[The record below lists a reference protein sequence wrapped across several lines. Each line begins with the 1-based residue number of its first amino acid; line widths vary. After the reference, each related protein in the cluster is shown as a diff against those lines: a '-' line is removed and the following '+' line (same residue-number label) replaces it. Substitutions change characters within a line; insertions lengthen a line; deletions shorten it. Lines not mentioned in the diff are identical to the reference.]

1 MHVDPSFAFHVLGR
15 AGFGASPGTLQDL
28 EADGF
33 PAWVE
38 SQLAP
43 RPGLDTA
50 ADERLRAA
58 RLRIK
63 YPAGDGWA
71 AADEARPL
79 ATLDAPI
86 STLWH
91 LVDHKNPMHAAER
104 RRPRDEVIAATVLR
118 AVHSRWQLREVMC
131 GFWHDHFNVDAAGS
145 EAIGVAL
152 PTYDRDVIRRHCF
165 GNFRELLEAAATSAA
180 MQYYLSNRSSRAG
193 SANENYARELFEL
206 HTMGRGAYLN
216 DRYDRWRE
224 VPGALKGKPAG
235 YIDQD
240 VYEAARAFTGWTIED
255 GTAIDAHRKLPQ
267 TGQFVY
273 VENWH
278 DGYQKRVLATE
289 FDAFAPALADGRQVL
304 DLVAEHPAT
313 ARFLCDKLCRR
324 LLGDDA
330 SPQLSGRLA
339 QVWLAH
345 TESHDQIARVL
356 RTLLLSRDFAGRH
369 YAAAGGAAAQGARTP
384 NRAATPAATAPGAAM
399 PGAAMPGAKTRRPLA
414 LAAAF
419 ARAMEIDL
427 VYAEPLGGEIAAAGQ
442 NLFGWPT
449 PTGLPDAS
457 APFLTSQ
464 AMRHRWAMLLGLSE
478 NVWGT
483 GALAGPDAVGVAARG
498 AAAPSMT
505 MGEVAMPGL
514 TSPTTKTATLALLT
528 RLLGYA
534 PPAAVDAI
542 VAGCGW
548 PPDQA
553 LNVNGAADATH
564 RWARLAAYC
573 AMAPEFQ
580 LS

>member
-1 MHVDPSFAFHVLGR
+1 LCGKRTEVAIVHVDTSFACYVLGR
-15 AGFGASPGTLQDL
+15 AGFGASPSSLQEL
-28 EADGF
+28 QAGGF
-33 PAWVE
+33 PSWVE

-43 RPGLDTA
+43 QHGLDTV

-58 RLRIK
+58 RLHIK

-71 AADEARPL
+71 ATDEARPL

-91 LVDHKNPMHAAER
+91 LVDHKNPMHVAER

-145 EAIGVAL
+145 EPIGVAL
-152 PTYDRDVIRRHCF
+152 PAYDRDVIRRHCF

-255 GTAIDAHRKLPQ
+255 GGTIDARRKLPQ

-304 DLVAEHPAT
+304 DLVAAHPAT
-313 ARFLCDKLCRR
+313 AHYLCDKLCRR
-324 LLGDDA
+324 LMGDNV
-330 SPQLSGRLA
+330 SPQVRERLA
-339 QVWLAH
+339 EVWLAH

-356 RTLLLSRDFAGRH
+356 RTLLLSRDFAGRRS
-369 YAAAGGAAAQGARTP
+369 AAAGGAATP
-384 NRAATPAATAPGAAM
+384 SASAPGAAT
-399 PGAAMPGAKTRRPLA
+399 PSASAPGAKTRRPLG

-419 ARAMEIDL
+419 ARAMQIDL
-427 VYAEPLGGEIAAAGQ
+427 VYTEQLGSEIANAGQ

-464 AMRHRWAMLLGLSE
+464 AMRHRWSMLLGLAE
-478 NVWGT
+478 NSWGT
-483 GALAGPDAVGVAARG
+483 GALASPDAV
-498 AAAPSMT
+498 
-505 MGEVAMPGL
+505 GL
-514 TSPTTKTATLALLT
+514 TSPTTETATRALLT
-528 RLLGYA
+528 RLLGHA
-534 PPAAVDAI
+534 PAAAVAAI
-542 VAGCGW
+542 VAGSGW
-548 PPDQA
+548 PADQA
-553 LNVNGAADATH
+553 LSVKDAADATH

-573 AMAPEFQ
+573 AMTPEFQ
-580 LS
+580 VS

>member
-1 MHVDPSFAFHVLGR
+1 MVHVDTSFAFHVLGR
-15 AGFGASPGTLQDL
+15 AGFGASPHSLQEL
-28 EADGF
+28 QASGF
-33 PAWVE
+33 PGWVE
-38 SQLAP
+38 DQLAP
-43 RPGLDTA
+43 HHGLDPA
-50 ADERLRAA
+50 ADAHLRAA
-58 RLRIK
+58 RLHIK
-63 YPAGDGWA
+63 YPAGEGWA

-91 LVDHKNPMHAAER
+91 LVDHKNPTHAAER
-104 RRPRDEVIAATVLR
+104 RRPRDEVLAATVLR
-118 AVHSRWQLREVMC
+118 AVHSRWQLREVAC

-145 EAIGVAL
+145 EPISVAL
-152 PTYDRDVIRRHCF
+152 PAYDRDVIRRHCF
-165 GNFRELLEAAATSAA
+165 GNFREMLEAVARSAA

-206 HTMGRGAYLN
+206 HTLGRGAYLN

-224 VPGALKGKPAG
+224 VPGALKAKPAG

-255 GTAIDAHRKLPQ
+255 GGAIDAHRKLPQ

-278 DGYQKRVLATE
+278 DGYQKHVLATE

-304 DLVAEHPAT
+304 DLVAGHPAT
-313 ARFLCDKLCRR
+313 AHFLCDKLCRR
-324 LLGDDA
+324 FLGDSVSA
-330 SPQLSGRLA
+330 QVRERLA

-345 TESHDQIARVL
+345 TESHDQISRVL
-356 RTLLLSRDFAGRH
+356 RTLLLSQEFAGRRD
-369 YAAAGGAAAQGARTP
+369 APSGGA
-384 NRAATPAATAPGAAM
+384 
-399 PGAAMPGAKTRRPLA
+399 KIRRPLA

-427 VYAEPLGGEIAAAGQ
+427 AYAEQLGGEMSYAGQ

-449 PTGLPDAS
+449 PAGLPDTS

-464 AMRHRWAMLLGLSE
+464 AMRHRWSMLLGLAE
-478 NVWGT
+478 NSWGT
-483 GALAGPDAVGVAARG
+483 GALANPEAL
-498 AAAPSMT
+498 
-505 MGEVAMPGL
+505 GL
-514 TSPTTKTATLALLT
+514 TSPTTQTAAVALLT

-542 VAGCGW
+542 VAGSGW
-548 PPDQA
+548 PADQP
-553 LNVNGAADATH
+553 LGVNGAAEATH

-573 AMAPEFQ
+573 AMSPQFQ
-580 LS
+580 VS

>member
-1 MHVDPSFAFHVLGR
+1 VHVDTAFAYHVLGR
-15 AGFGASPGTLQDL
+15 AAFGASPDSLQEL
-28 EADGF
+28 KSSGY

-38 SQLAP
+38 GQLAP
-43 RPGLDTA
+43 RPGFDPS
-50 ADERLRAA
+50 ADERLRSA
-58 RLRIK
+58 RLHIK
-63 YPAGDGWA
+63 YPAGDGWPA
-71 AADEARPL
+71 TDESRPL
-79 ATLDAPI
+79 TSLDAPI

-91 LVDHKNPMHAAER
+91 LVDHKNVMHAAER
-104 RRPRDEVIAATVLR
+104 RRPRDEVVAATVLR

-131 GFWHDHFNVDAAGS
+131 GFWHDHFNVDALGS

-152 PTYDRDVIRRHCF
+152 PAYDRDVIRRHCF
-165 GNFRELLEAAATSAA
+165 GNFREMLEAAATSAA

-193 SANENYARELFEL
+193 AANENYARELFEL

-216 DRYDRWRE
+216 DRYDRWRD
-224 VPGALKGKPAG
+224 VPGALNGKPAG

-255 GTAIDAHRKLPQ
+255 GGTIDAHRKLPQ

-289 FDAFAPALADGRQVL
+289 FDAFGPALADGRQVL
-304 DLVAEHPAT
+304 DLVAAHPAT

-324 LLGDDA
+324 LLGENA
-330 SPQLSGRLA
+330 SVQVRGKLA
-339 QVWLAH
+339 EVWLAH

-356 RTLLLSRDFAGRH
+356 RTLLLSREFMTTPGTATS
-369 YAAAGGAAAQGARTP
+369 GAAASGV
-384 NRAATPAATAPGAAM
+384 AASGT
-399 PGAAMPGAKTRRPLA
+399 KTRRPLA

-419 ARAMEIDL
+419 ARALEIDL
-427 VYAEPLGGEIAAAGQ
+427 AYSEQLGGEIAGAGQ

-464 AMRHRWAMLLGLSE
+464 AMRHRWSMLLGLAE
-478 NVWGT
+478 NSWGG
-483 GALAGPDAVGVAARG
+483 GALASPDGVGLR
-498 AAAPSMT
+498 
-505 MGEVAMPGL
+505 
-514 TSPTTKTATLALLT
+514 SPTTRTATSGLLT

-534 PPAAVDAI
+534 PSAAVAAI
-542 VAGCGW
+542 VAGSGW
-548 PPDQA
+548 PADQP
-553 LNVNGAADATH
+553 LNANGAADASR

-580 LS
+580 IS

>member
-1 MHVDPSFAFHVLGR
+1 MHVDSGFAFYVLGR
-15 AGFGASPGTLQDL
+15 AGFGASPRSLLELQS
-28 EADGF
+28 GGY

-38 SQLAP
+38 TQLAP
-43 RPGLDTA
+43 RAGLDSI
-50 ADERLRAA
+50 ADEHLRSA
-58 RLRIK
+58 RLHIK
-63 YPAGDGWA
+63 YPAGDGWSA
-71 AADEARPL
+71 IDESRPL
-79 ATLDAPI
+79 TSLDAPI

-91 LVDHKNPMHAAER
+91 LVDHKNVMHAAER

-131 GFWHDHFNVDAAGS
+131 GFWHDHFNVDALGS

-152 PTYDRDVIRRHCF
+152 PAYDRDVIRRHCF
-165 GNFRELLEAAATSAA
+165 GNFREMLEAAATSAA

-216 DRYDRWRE
+216 DRYDRWRD
-224 VPGALKGKPAG
+224 VPGALQGKPTG

-255 GTAIDAHRKLPQ
+255 GGTIDAHRKLAQ

-304 DLVAEHPAT
+304 DLVAAHPAT

-324 LLGDDA
+324 LLGA
-330 SPQLSGRLA
+330 AAAARVRGKMVE
-339 QVWLAH
+339 VWLAH
-345 TESHDQIARVL
+345 VESHDQIARVL
-356 RTLLLSRDFAGRH
+356 RTLLLSKEFMPQA
-369 YAAAGGAAAQGARTP
+369 GAATSGV
-384 NRAATPAATAPGAAM
+384 AM
-399 PGAAMPGAKTRRPLA
+399 PGVATPGAKTRRPLA
-414 LAAAF
+414 LAASF

-427 VYAEPLGGEIAAAGQ
+427 LFTEQLGGEMAGGGQ

-449 PTGLPDAS
+449 PTGLPDSS

-464 AMRHRWAMLLGLSE
+464 AMRHRWSMLLGLAE
-478 NVWGT
+478 NSWGS
-483 GALAGPDAVGVAARG
+483 GALLSADTAGLA
-498 AAAPSMT
+498 
-505 MGEVAMPGL
+505 
-514 TSPTTKTATLALLT
+514 SPTTRTATVALLA
-528 RLLGYA
+528 RLLGVA
-534 PPAAVDAI
+534 PPAAVSAI
-542 VAGCGW
+542 VEGCGW
-548 PPDQA
+548 PADQP
-553 LNVNGAADATH
+553 LNVNGAAEAGR

-580 LS
+580 IT

>member
-1 MHVDPSFAFHVLGR
+1 MHVDTAFAFFVLGR
-15 AGFGASPGTLQDL
+15 AGFGASPRSLQEL
-28 EADGF
+28 QSAGF
-33 PAWVE
+33 PAWVD

-43 RPGLDTA
+43 RPGLDTV

-58 RLRIK
+58 RIRIK

-91 LVDHKNPMHAAER
+91 LVDHKNPMHALER

-131 GFWHDHFNVDAAGS
+131 GFWHDHFNVDAAGN
-145 EAIGVAL
+145 EAIAVAL
-152 PTYDRDVIRRHCF
+152 PAYDRDVIRRHCF
-165 GNFRELLEAAATSAA
+165 GNFREMLEASATSAA

-255 GTAIDAHRKLPQ
+255 GGAIDGRRKLPQ

-289 FDAFAPALADGRQVL
+289 FDAFAPARADGRQVL
-304 DLVAEHPAT
+304 DLVAAHPAT
-313 ARFLCDKLCRR
+313 AHFLCDKLCRR
-324 LLGDDA
+324 LIGENA
-330 SPQLSGRLA
+330 TPQLRERLA
-339 QVWLAH
+339 EVWLAH
-345 TESHDQIARVL
+345 IESHDQIARVL
-356 RTLLLSRDFAGRH
+356 RTLLLSRDFA
-369 YAAAGGAAAQGARTP
+369 AAGGM
-384 NRAATPAATAPGAAM
+384 ATPGVSPPGVST
-399 PGAAMPGAKTRRPLA
+399 PGAKTRRPLA
-414 LAAAF
+414 LAAAL
-419 ARAMEIDL
+419 ARAMEVDL
-427 VYAEPLGGEIAAAGQ
+427 TYSEQLAGEIAAAGQ

-449 PTGLPDAS
+449 PTGLPDTS

-464 AMRHRWAMLLGLSE
+464 AMRHRWSMLLGMAE
-478 NVWGT
+478 NSWGT
-483 GALAGPDAVGVAARG
+483 GALTTPG
-498 AAAPSMT
+498 AL
-505 MGEVAMPGL
+505 GL
-514 TSPTTKTATLALLT
+514 TSPTTQSATLALLT
-528 RLLGYA
+528 RLLGVA
-534 PPAAVDAI
+534 PPAAAAAI
-542 VAGCGW
+542 VAGSGW
-548 PPDQA
+548 PADQP
-553 LNVNGAADATH
+553 LSVNGAADAVH

-580 LS
+580 VS

>member
-1 MHVDPSFAFHVLGR
+1 VLDPVSALHILGR
-15 AGFGASPGTLQDL
+15 AGYGASPSSLRELSDAG
-28 EADGF
+28 AA
-33 PAWVE
+33 AWIE
-38 SQLAP
+38 TQLAP
-43 RPGLDTA
+43 RPDLD
-50 ADERLRAA
+50 ADCNERLRAA

-63 YPAGDGWA
+63 YPAGDGWTA
-71 AADEARPL
+71 MDAARPL

-91 LVDHKNPMHAAER
+91 LVDHKNPMHVLER
-104 RRPRDEVIAATVLR
+104 RRPRDEVVAATVLR

-152 PTYDRDVIRRHCF
+152 PAYDRDVIRRHCF
-165 GNFRELLEAAATSAA
+165 GNFRELLESCATSAA

-206 HTMGRGAYLN
+206 HTLGRAAYLN

-224 VPGALKGKPAG
+224 VPGAEHGKAAG

-255 GTAIDAHRKLPQ
+255 GTGIDAHRKLPQ
-267 TGQFVY
+267 SGQFVY

-304 DLVAEHPAT
+304 DLVAAHPAT
-313 ARFLCDKLCRR
+313 ARFLCAKLCRR
-324 LLGDDA
+324 FFGEDA
-330 SPQLSGRLA
+330 PA
-339 QVWLAH
+339 QVRERMVQVWSAH
-345 TESHDQIARVL
+345 VESHDQIARVL
-356 RTLLLSRDFAGRH
+356 RTLLLSREFAAANGATGRH
-369 YAAAGGAAAQGARTP
+369 AAA
-384 NRAATPAATAPGAAM
+384 
-399 PGAAMPGAKTRRPLA
+399 KVRRPLA

-427 VYAEPLGGEIAAAGQ
+427 VYTVELGNEISSAGQ

-449 PTGLPDAS
+449 PTGLPDSA
-457 APFLTSQ
+457 APFLSSQ
-464 AMRHRWAMLLGLSE
+464 AMRHRWSMLLGLAE
-478 NVWGT
+478 NSWGN
-483 GALAGPDAVGVAARG
+483 GAIASPAAGSA
-498 AAAPSMT
+498 
-505 MGEVAMPGL
+505 L
-514 TSPTTKTATLALLT
+514 TTQTATAALFT
-528 RLLGYA
+528 RQLGVV
-534 PPAAVDAI
+534 PQERVSAI
-542 VAGCGW
+542 VSGCGW
-548 PPDQA
+548 PADEPLQA
-553 LNVNGAADATH
+553 NGPADAPR

-580 LS
+580 VS

>member
-1 MHVDPSFAFHVLGR
+1 VHVDTGFAFFVLGR
-15 AGFGASPGTLQDL
+15 AGFGASPRSLQDL
-28 EADGF
+28 HSGGY

-43 RPGLDTA
+43 RPGLDSI

-58 RLRIK
+58 RLHIK
-63 YPAGDGWA
+63 YPAGEGWTA
-71 AADEARPL
+71 TDESRPL
-79 ATLDAPI
+79 TSLDAPI
-86 STLWH
+86 SILWH
-91 LVDHKNPMHAAER
+91 LVDHKNAMHAAER

-131 GFWHDHFNVDAAGS
+131 GFWHDHFNVDALGS

-152 PTYDRDVIRRHCF
+152 PAYDRDVIRRHCF
-165 GNFRELLEAAATSAA
+165 GNFREMLEAAATSTA

-216 DRYDRWRE
+216 DRYDRWRD

-255 GTAIDAHRKLPQ
+255 GGAIDAHRKLPR

-304 DLVAEHPAT
+304 DLVAAHPAT

-324 LLGDDA
+324 LLGDNA
-330 SPQLSGRLA
+330 SA
-339 QVWLAH
+339 QVRGKLVEVWLAH

-356 RTLLLSRDFAGRH
+356 RTLLLSRDFA
-369 YAAAGGAAAQGARTP
+369 AAGGAATP
-384 NRAATPAATAPGAAM
+384 GT
-399 PGAAMPGAKTRRPLA
+399 KTRRPLS

-427 VYAEPLGGEIAAAGQ
+427 AYGEQLGGEIAGAGQ

-449 PTGLPDAS
+449 PTGLPDTS

-464 AMRHRWAMLLGLSE
+464 AMRHRWSMLLGLAE
-478 NVWGT
+478 NSWGT
-483 GALAGPDAVGVAARG
+483 GAPASPDAVG
-498 AAAPSMT
+498 
-505 MGEVAMPGL
+505 L
-514 TSPTTKTATLALLT
+514 TSLTTKTATLALLT
-528 RLLGYA
+528 RLLGFA
-534 PPAAVDAI
+534 PPATVAAI
-542 VAGCGW
+542 VEGSGW
-548 PPDQA
+548 PADQP
-553 LNVNGAADATH
+553 LSVNGAADASH
-564 RWARLAAYC
+564 RWSRLAAYC

-580 LS
+580 VS